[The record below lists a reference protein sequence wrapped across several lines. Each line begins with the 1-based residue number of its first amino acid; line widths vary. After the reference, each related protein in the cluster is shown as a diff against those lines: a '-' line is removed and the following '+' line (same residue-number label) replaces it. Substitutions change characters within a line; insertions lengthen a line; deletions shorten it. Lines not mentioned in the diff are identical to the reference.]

1 MDIAKLKE
9 NAKKSLEGNY
19 GQAIIMMIVY
29 GVLTSI
35 ASAIPMF
42 FQNSSETTLGIIQAV
57 CNFATLVVTSFL
69 MLGNVNFY
77 LKLSRGEKVTWQEL
91 FSKTSLWVICFG
103 ITIFVGAF
111 TFLWTL
117 LLIIPGIIAA
127 ISYSMSYYILL
138 DNENMTALEAIRK
151 SKEMMNGHKMD
162 FFMLNLSFLGWII
175 LGIFTFGI
183 LYLWLAPY
191 MSTAQANFY
200 NAIKDNK

>member
-1 MDIAKLKE
+1 
-9 NAKKSLEGNY
+9 
-19 GQAIIMMIVY
+19 
-29 GVLTSI
+29 
-35 ASAIPMF
+35 
-42 FQNSSETTLGIIQAV
+42 
-57 CNFATLVVTSFL
+57 
-69 MLGNVNFY
+69 
-77 LKLSRGEKVTWQEL
+77 
-91 FSKTSLWVICFG
+91 
-103 ITIFVGAF
+103 
-111 TFLWTL
+111 
-117 LLIIPGIIAA
+117 
-127 ISYSMSYYILL
+127 MSYYILL